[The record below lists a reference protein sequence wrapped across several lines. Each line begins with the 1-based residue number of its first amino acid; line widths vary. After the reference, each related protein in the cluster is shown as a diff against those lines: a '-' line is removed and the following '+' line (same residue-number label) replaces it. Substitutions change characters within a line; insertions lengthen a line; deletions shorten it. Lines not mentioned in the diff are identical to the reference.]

1 MSAAFRF
8 HQLALTA
15 ALAACLPCAFAQN
28 QDAAKVL
35 NLFQGL
41 IKPAQPLQPV
51 QPVQP
56 QQLSTNP
63 LANMLGNAVA
73 PAALNTIINTNAT
86 PIPNNAANRG
96 AELIS
101 MLTQSLEQIDEPREI
116 EIGRQL
122 SAVLLGSKPL
132 YPGMAVQRYVNQLG
146 RWISLQSSR
155 PDLPW
160 TFAVLDDP
168 GFNAFAAP
176 GGFVYI
182 TRGLLDQVKD
192 ESELAGILA
201 HEINHVTGKH
211 HLKAMRKIA
220 RAGLLTQAIGSRLG
234 GNNEIA
240 GAISSQVLA
249 LGKDLYAKG
258 LDQDDEF
265 EADRNGVALAA
276 RSGFDPYG
284 LVSVLLQLRTAAPD
298 NPMFALQLSTHPP
311 SQVRLDQIE
320 QAMGTRLDALSGK
333 PPITV
338 AQRME
343 RLQAAAQASTAAA
356 ARPVAAPAA
365 PSRKQAPQKKQ

>member
-1 MSAAFRF
+1 MKRAHPLR
-8 HQLALTA
+8 LLV
-15 ALAACLPCAFAQN
+15 LAASIATGASAFAQN
-28 QDAAKVL
+28 QDAAKML

-41 IKPAQPLQPV
+41 IKPGQPA

-56 QQLSTNP
+56 QQPATNP

-73 PAALNTIINTNAT
+73 PAAVNA
-86 PIPNNAANRG
+86 NNPASRG
-96 AELIS
+96 ADLIS
-101 MLTQSLEQIDEPREI
+101 MLSQSVEQIDEPREI

-132 YPGMAVQRYVNQLG
+132 YPDMAVQRYVNQLG
-146 RWISLQSSR
+146 RWISLQSAR

-176 GGFVYI
+176 GGYVFI

-192 ESELAGILA
+192 EGELAGILA

-211 HLKAMRKIA
+211 HLKAMRKTA
-220 RAGLLTQAIGSRLG
+220 RAGLLTQAIGSQLG
-234 GNNEIA
+234 GNS
-240 GAISSQVLA
+240 AIGNAVSSQLLT

-311 SQVRLDQIE
+311 SQMRLDQIE
-320 QAMGTRLDALSGK
+320 LAMGTRLDAFSGK
-333 PPITV
+333 PAITV

-343 RLQAAAQASTAAA
+343 RMQAAELSTASAAARAAA
-356 ARPVAAPAA
+356 APGAQT
-365 PSRKQAPQKKQ
+365 RKQPQQKKQ